1 MLQKTT
7 EIEAVNT
14 LLSTIGE
21 SPISSLD
28 EAASGADA
36 AIALSVLREVSRK
49 VQMIGW
55 HFNQEKNFRMTPST
69 SGEIFLPANC
79 AQIDASGDQG
89 IDVAERG
96 GRLYNRTDQTYIF
109 KQTVK
114 VDMTLLLEFEELP
127 LAARTYIVDKSARIF
142 QNRTVGSQLLTA
154 FTAEDEKEAKQ
165 VLKKYESQTADYNIL
180 TDNVAVSRVLR
191 R

>member
-7 EIEAVNT
+7 ELEAVNT

-21 SPISSLD
+21 SPISSL
-28 EAASGADA
+28 EESANGADA

-55 HFNQEKNFRMTPST
+55 HFNQERNFRMAPSI

-79 AQIDASGDQG
+79 VQIDDSSYPG
-89 IDVAERG
+89 IDVVERG
-96 GRLYNRTDQTYIF
+96 GRLYNRTEQSYLF
-109 KQTVK
+109 SKAVTV
-114 VDMTLLLEFEELP
+114 DLTLLLEFEELP
-127 LAARTYIVDKSARIF
+127 QAARTYITDKSSRIF
-142 QNRTVGSQLLTA
+142 QNRVVGSQLLSA
-154 FTAEDEKEAKQ
+154 FTAEDEREAKT